1 MYQLLKLIHSYRAF
15 LLFLFIEVVCFW
27 LLVRSNPY
35 HSAAYFRTSSS
46 LIGNIYQTKTN
57 VSQYFNLPV
66 VNEELA
72 TDNARLRQVIAQSQV
87 PVIVRSSV
95 DSLKLTKVQHNYG
108 YLAARVI
115 NNSTRFTHN
124 FLTINKGRRNG
135 IEPGMGVISS
145 NGVVGKVMSV
155 SDNFATVSSVLN
167 TDVFVS
173 SYIKR
178 KDHFGSINWDGRD
191 ALYARL
197 LYIPRHAVIEPGDTI
212 VTSGY
217 NSIYPENIL
226 IGYINEF
233 SKGDSWYDI
242 KVALSNDFSTLSY
255 VYVVKNPLKEE
266 RIELEQKINKK
277 NE

>member
-15 LLFLFIEVVCFW
+15 LIFLFIEVVCFW
-27 LLVRSNPY
+27 LLVRSNPF

-46 LIGNIYQTKTN
+46 LIGNIYQTRTN
-57 VSQYFNLPV
+57 ISQYFNLPV

-72 TDNARLRQVIAQSQV
+72 TDNARLRQVLAQSQV
-87 PVIVRSSV
+87 PIIVKSSA
-95 DSLKLTKVQHNYG
+95 DSLKHTRAEYNHG
-108 YLAARVI
+108 FLAARVI

-135 IEPGMGVISS
+135 IEPGMGVISAH
-145 NGVVGKVMSV
+145 GIVGKVMSV
-155 SDNFATVSSVLN
+155 SDHFATVSSILN

-173 SYIKR
+173 CFIKR
-178 KDHFGSINWDGRD
+178 KDNFGSINWDGRD
-191 ALYARL
+191 ALFAKL
-197 LYIPRHAVIEPGDTI
+197 LYIPRHAELEKGDTI

-217 NSIYPENIL
+217 NSIFPENIL
-226 IGYINEF
+226 IGYIDEF
-233 SKGDSWYDI
+233 SRGDSWYDV

-255 VYVVKNPLKEE
+255 VYIVKNPLREE
-266 RIELEQKINKK
+266 RVELEQTVIQD